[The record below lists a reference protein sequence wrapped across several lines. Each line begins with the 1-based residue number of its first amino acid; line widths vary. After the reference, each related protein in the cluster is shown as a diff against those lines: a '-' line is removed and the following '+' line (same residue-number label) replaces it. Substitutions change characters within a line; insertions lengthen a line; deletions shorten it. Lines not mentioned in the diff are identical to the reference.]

1 MNGAATKIINGTFK
15 GEKVIHYVNPNS
27 ALNVMTK
34 LDGIFISGWKLGEE
48 QLKNVLTRGSL

>member
-1 MNGAATKIINGTFK
+1 MFTTSQRLAVA

-34 LDGIFISGWKLGEE
+34 LDGTFISGWKLGEE
-48 QLKNVLTRGSL
+48 QLKKVLTRGSL